1 MIKPVT
7 DYLVRLAAGLGEGWT
22 RFWFTP
28 SDPATLSAIRLF
40 TGAIV
45 VYLHATLSFDLIRFF
60 GPAGLLDS
68 GDIRPLEAGSFSYLN
83 YLSTPGELWTAHLIG
98 LAVLIM
104 FMAGWWTRI
113 TSVLA
118 LVVFLSDI
126 HRAAMITGR
135 TESIAAMVMC
145 YLCLAPCGRRF
156 SLDRLS
162 ARRAALAGPAGQAAN
177 QDLSTS
183 ATIATR
189 LIQVHLALLVAMM
202 GFSKL
207 LGEVWW
213 SGGGVWWLI
222 ARPESRSLDLTWL
235 YATPKVIDFWT
246 HAVVLFELGFPV
258 LIWVPLARPLL
269 LAIAAVVWTS
279 LALITGE
286 TTFAMMLMIASMA
299 FISPG
304 VLGVCCRRSVEPPA
318 ASAAPGGSP

>member
-1 MIKPVT
+1 
-7 DYLVRLAAGLGEGWT
+7 
-22 RFWFTP
+22 
-28 SDPATLSAIRLF
+28 LSM
-40 TGAIV
+40 
-45 VYLHATLSFDLIRFF
+45 
-60 GPAGLLDS
+60 
-68 GDIRPLEAGSFSYLN
+68 
-83 YLSTPGELWTAHLIG
+83 PGELWTAHLIG
-98 LAVLIM
+98 LAVLIL

-126 HRAAMITGR
+126 HRAPMIAGR
-135 TESIAAMVMC
+135 TESVAAMVMC
-145 YLCLAPCGRRF
+145 YLCLAPCGRRY
-156 SLDRLS
+156 SLDRLL
-162 ARRAALAGPAGQAAN
+162 ARRAAVD
-177 QDLSTS
+177 QDLSAS

-189 LIQVHLALLVAMM
+189 LIQIHLALLVAMM

-258 LIWVPLARPLL
+258 LIWVPLARPLV

-286 TTFAMMLMIASMA
+286 TTFALMLMIASMA
-299 FISPG
+299 FISPDF
-304 VLGVCCRRSVEPPA
+304 LRACLRTSHQSTAEFA
-318 ASAAPGGSP
+318 H